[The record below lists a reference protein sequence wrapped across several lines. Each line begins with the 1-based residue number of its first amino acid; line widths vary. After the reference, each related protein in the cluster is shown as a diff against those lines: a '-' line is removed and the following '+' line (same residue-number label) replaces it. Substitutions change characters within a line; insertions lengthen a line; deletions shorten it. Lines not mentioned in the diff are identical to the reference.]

1 MQILTLKIQL
11 SYVFQ
16 SLVKFFDLKTK
27 YCLTPNKLLSKSCP
41 NLVICILLKTSQT
54 LQFCPKVKFISMY
67 IILECFSKMTRQK
80 LNHIFQNFFAIIFQS
95 QVHVKPTLKEIMRW
109 RVGGSK
115 NIAWEAIKDSNR
127 MLTLLP
133 NLGNSHFT
141 AIDIKGHFGHKTM
154 MMKIIT
160 AYGKCC
166 TSKSGIDLLPLKK
179 CRSFFFCAFLK
190 GDTMLMRSKE
200 TVGKKALIH
209 GKKWPSK
216 HR

>member
-1 MQILTLKIQL
+1 MPKIGHTYSAQNTSILPQSKIHQH
-11 SYVFQ
+11 VHDTWM
-16 SLVKFFDLKTK
+16 FFKND
-27 YCLTPNKLLSKSCP
+27 
-41 NLVICILLKTSQT
+41 QA
-54 LQFCPKVKFISMY
+54 KVKSH
-67 IILECFSKMTRQK
+67 FSK
-80 LNHIFQNFFAIIFQS
+80 LFCNYFQS

-179 CRSFFFCAFLK
+179 CRSFFCVFLK

>member
-1 MQILTLKIQL
+1 
-11 SYVFQ
+11 
-16 SLVKFFDLKTK
+16 
-27 YCLTPNKLLSKSCP
+27 
-41 NLVICILLKTSQT
+41 
-54 LQFCPKVKFISMY
+54 
-67 IILECFSKMTRQK
+67 
-80 LNHIFQNFFAIIFQS
+80 
-95 QVHVKPTLKEIMRW
+95 
-109 RVGGSK
+109 
-115 NIAWEAIKDSNR
+115 

-166 TSKSGIDLLPLKK
+166 TSKSGIDLLPLK
-179 CRSFFFCAFLK
+179 SAGVVFFLGFLK